1 MAKFQY
7 VAKNMSGSETSDILH
22 AESAEAAADLLH
34 RDGLVVLSIR
44 EVRES
49 VRVKVAGGAS
59 FLSPPVSSG
68 AVALFTKQLASM
80 LHAGLPLI
88 RALYSLAREE
98 PNNTLNQILVGV
110 ANDIEGG
117 ESLSGA
123 MARHPKAFTK
133 IYTSMVKSG
142 EESGTLDTIM
152 EHLVK
157 YMNRTEAIKRKVKAA
172 LTYPIFVVSFAII
185 AFIVLLVRIVPM
197 MAGIYEKM
205 GAELPG
211 PTRMVIAASRM
222 VTANLWIILTFFA
235 LLIVVYQILRRSPGG
250 QYFIDSVKLKIPIFG
265 PILTQVVT
273 AKYLRT
279 FGVLIVS
286 GLPVLDALDLAG
298 AAAGNEVIA
307 KASHDIGEMVSR
319 GSNLSTGFGMT
330 GVFKESVIQM
340 VATGEETGRL
350 SDMLSSISDHY
361 DDRVETSIEG
371 LSSIIEPLMIVLVGG
386 IIALMLVAMFLPV
399 FHLGGAIRRGH
410 MR

>member
-7 VAKNMSGSETSDILH
+7 VAKNTSGAETSDVMH

-34 RDGLVVLSIR
+34 RDGLIVLSIR
-44 EVRES
+44 EVKES
-49 VRVKVAGGAS
+49 VRGKVGGGAS
-59 FLSPPVSSG
+59 FLAPPVSSG

-88 RALYSLAREE
+88 RAIYSLAREE
-98 PNNTLNQILVGV
+98 PNGTLSQILVAV

-123 MARHPKAFTK
+123 MAKHPKAFSR
-133 IYTSMVKSG
+133 IYTSMVRSG

-172 LTYPIFVVSFAII
+172 LTYPIFVVTFAIL

-197 MAGIYEKM
+197 MAAIYEKM
-205 GAELPG
+205 GAQLPG
-211 PTRMVIAASRM
+211 PTQMVIAVSRL
-222 VTANLWIILTFFA
+222 VTSNLWIVLAFFA
-235 LLIVVYQILRRSPGG
+235 GLILVYQILRRSPGG
-250 QYFIDSVKLKIPIFG
+250 RYFIDSIKLKIPIFG
-265 PILTQVVT
+265 PILRQVVT

-279 FGVLIVS
+279 FGILIVS

-298 AAAGNEVIA
+298 AASGNEVID
-307 KASHDIGEMVSR
+307 KASHDIGDMVSR

-330 GVFKESVIQM
+330 GVFKETVVQM

-350 SDMLSSISDHY
+350 SDMLTSVSDHY

-371 LSSIIEPLMIVLVGG
+371 LSSIIEPLLIVLIGG
-386 IIALMLVAMFLPV
+386 LIALILVAMFLPV

-410 MR
+410 LR

>member
-1 MAKFQY
+1 
-7 VAKNMSGSETSDILH
+7 
-22 AESAEAAADLLH
+22 
-34 RDGLVVLSIR
+34 
-44 EVRES
+44 
-49 VRVKVAGGAS
+49 
-59 FLSPPVSSG
+59 VSSG

-88 RALYSLAREE
+88 RAIYGLAREE
-98 PNNTLNQILVGV
+98 SNSTLSQILLSV
-110 ANDIEGG
+110 ANEIEGG

-123 MARHPKAFTK
+123 MSRHPKAFSR
-133 IYTSMVKSG
+133 IYTSMVRSG

-172 LTYPIFVVSFAII
+172 LTYPVFVVSFAIL
-185 AFIVLLVRIVPM
+185 AFVVLLVRIVPM
-197 MAGIYEKM
+197 MAAIYEKM
-205 GAELPG
+205 GAQLPG

-222 VTANLWIILTFFA
+222 VTSNLWIVLALFAALIL
-235 LLIVVYQILRRSPGG
+235 IYQILRRSPGG
-250 QYFIDSVKLKIPIFG
+250 RYFIDSIKLRIPIFG
-265 PILTQVVT
+265 PILRQVVT

-298 AAAGNEVIA
+298 AASGNEVIE
-307 KASHDIGEMVSR
+307 KASHDIGDMVSR

-330 GVFKESVIQM
+330 GVFKETVVQM
-340 VATGEETGRL
+340 VATGEETGQL
-350 SDMLSSISDHY
+350 SDMLTSVSDHY

-371 LSSIIEPLMIVLVGG
+371 LSSIIEPLLIVLIGG
-386 IIALMLVAMFLPV
+386 LIALILVAMFLPV

>member
-1 MAKFQY
+1 LAKFQY
-7 VAKNMSGSETSDILH
+7 VAKDTSGAETSNFLH

-34 RDGLVVLSIR
+34 RDGYIVLSIR
-44 EVRES
+44 EVKEA
-49 VRVKVAGGAS
+49 VRGRVAGGAS
-59 FLSPPVSSG
+59 FLSPPVPSG

-88 RALYSLAREE
+88 RAIYSLAKEE
-98 PNNTLNQILVGV
+98 SNSTLSQVLVSV
-110 ANDIEGG
+110 ATDIEAG

-123 MARHPKAFTK
+123 MAKHPKAFTR

-185 AFIVLLVRIVPM
+185 AFVVLLVRIVPM
-197 MAGIYEKM
+197 MARIYEKM

-211 PTRMVIAASRM
+211 PTRMVIAASRL
-222 VTANLWIILTFFA
+222 VSSNLWILLTVLAGLIL
-235 LLIVVYQILRRSPGG
+235 VYQILKRSPGG
-250 QYFIDSVKLKIPIFG
+250 RYFIDSVKIKLLIFG
-265 PILTQVVT
+265 PILRQVVT

-298 AAAGNEVIA
+298 AASGNEVIE
-307 KASHDIGEMVSR
+307 KASHDIGDMVSR

-330 GVFKESVIQM
+330 GVFQETVVQM

-350 SDMLSSISDHY
+350 SDMLSSVSDHY

-371 LSSIIEPLMIVLVGG
+371 LSSIIEPLMIVLIGAL
-386 IIALMLVAMFLPV
+386 IAVVLVAMFLPV
-399 FHLGGAIRRGH
+399 FYLGSAIRKGYMH
-410 MR
+410 